1 MNGNT
6 LIKRSGSFDSGYNN
20 NSQMV
25 KIDMPSEY
33 RDVIR
38 EGLSQSVKNNFKSIA
53 TPHSPNTV
61 ARKCQEL
68 LENYTENKTKDLNY
82 QISYDDIKELY
93 AILSHKNTELQNYE
107 YVSTSDRARANI
119 LTVLDL
125 LEKGINSNKNSQYAD
140 TQSVLNLKKD
150 VTELLSKNTWSEVG
164 YHVKDLTSTSLRFGA
179 IPGSLGFILGLSAQ
193 QVGASFILGELCCG
207 LGTVITFVFAS
218 FSSETPVETSIKKIN
233 ERFVENKKDL

>member
-93 AILSHKNTELQNYE
+93 DILSHKNTELQNYE

-140 TQSVLNLKKD
+140 TQSVINLKKD
-150 VTELLSKNTWSEVG
+150 VTELLSENTWSEVG
-164 YHVKDLTSTSLRFGA
+164 DHVTGLTSRSLKVGA
-179 IPGSLGFILGLSAQ
+179 IPGSVGFILGLPVQ
-193 QVGASFILGELCCG
+193 QVGASFILGGLCCG
-207 LGTVITFVFAS
+207 LGTVITFVITNFC
-218 FSSETPVETSIKKIN
+218 SETPVERSMKKLE
-233 ERFVENKKDL
+233 ERSVENKKDL